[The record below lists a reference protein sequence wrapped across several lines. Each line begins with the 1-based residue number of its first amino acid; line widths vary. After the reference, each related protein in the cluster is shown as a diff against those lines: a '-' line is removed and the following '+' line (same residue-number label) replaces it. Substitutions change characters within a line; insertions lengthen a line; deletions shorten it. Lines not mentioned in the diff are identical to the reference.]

1 VNEGANVKQL
11 GRYRIALTAVVAASA
26 AGMTLAVLP
35 AAQAVP
41 TASATAKPVLI
52 DCSPHGSGSVE
63 PHTFTITCADGNDF
77 LAHLTWTH
85 WAGTAGGKGTEYLNN
100 CKPSCVAGHVHKF
113 VTLVGLFRVRAIPH
127 GHGQRY
133 YTRMVL
139 SYTGKVPH
147 GFHRHRT
154 IKLWLRA

>member
-1 VNEGANVKQL
+1 VKQL
-11 GRYRIALTAVVAASA
+11 GRYRAALTTAVAVSTV
-26 AGMTLAVLP
+26 GMALAVLP
-35 AAQAVP
+35 AAQAAP
-41 TASATAKPVLI
+41 MAPATSKPVLI
-52 DCSPHGSGSVE
+52 DCSPHSSGSVK

-77 LAHLTWTH
+77 LAHLTWKH
-85 WAGTAGGKGTEYLNN
+85 WASTAGGKGIEYLNN

-113 VTLVGLFRVRAIPH
+113 AALVGLFRVRAIPH

-133 YTRMVL
+133 YTRMDL

-147 GFHRHRT
+147 GFHRIRT